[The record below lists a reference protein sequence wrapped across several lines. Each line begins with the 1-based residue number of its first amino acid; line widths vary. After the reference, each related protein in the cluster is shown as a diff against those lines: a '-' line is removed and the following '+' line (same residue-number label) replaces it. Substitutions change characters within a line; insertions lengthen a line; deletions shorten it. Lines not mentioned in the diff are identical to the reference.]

1 MIKYIQYLNDL
12 DNVII
17 SNKLRLSNMKRL
29 LSIEIDNNSNKD
41 YSKRF
46 DEIYKLESTIN
57 YFEEELRNPVIYN
70 LKKLKSFVE
79 KKLNITI

>member
-1 MIKYIQYLNDL
+1 MNLEYILTNYTPRLN
-12 DNVII
+12 
-17 SNKLRLSNMKRL
+17 NMKIL

-46 DEIYKLESTIN
+46 DEIHKLESTIK
-57 YFEEELRNPVIYN
+57 YFEEELNNPIIYN

>member
-17 SNKLRLSNMKRL
+17 SNKLRLSNMTRL

-46 DEIYKLESTIN
+46 NEIHRLESTIN

-70 LKKLKSFVE
+70 LKKLKRFVE
-79 KKLNITI
+79 KKFKIII